1 MANLNE
7 FMEGNRQSLI
17 NTIEKAGQNFKTNFN
32 EFREGIIDGFE
43 RVGNL
48 FLGGETEAVRNKEA
62 IQDETNANL
71 GTNIVENEKPLWQ
84 QQQEALWKRED
95 EKQKHV
101 EQREDTSVSR
111 YVEDLRRSG
120 GNPNIYNGG
129 QAASGGGITNAT
141 QADYSMDI
149 AEFNKEYELLMQEI
163 ELKFKGDQAE
173 KDRIAGLI
181 KSLIQG
187 GAILGTVAL
196 KSNK

>member
-1 MANLNE
+1 MANPFQE
-7 FMEGNRQSLI
+7 FRQDVI
-17 NTIEKAGQNFKTNFN
+17 NTGNKIGNYFTTNFN
-32 EFREGIIDGFE
+32 AFRENVTNNLEKFGNTII
-43 RVGNL
+43 
-48 FLGGETEAVRNKEA
+48 GGETEAVKNKEA

-95 EKQKHV
+95 EKQKHI

-120 GNPNIYNGG
+120 VNPNIYNGG

-141 QADYSMDI
+141 QADYTMDI
-149 AEFNKEYELLMQEI
+149 AEFNKSYELLMQEI
-163 ELKFKGDQAE
+163 ELKFKGDQTE

-181 KSLIQG
+181 DSLIKG
-187 GAILGTVAL
+187 GALLGGAAL